1 MHRQRICG
9 CENDELNIQA
19 DNTRQIVEF
28 ARSKSIVTEE
38 IYIPI
43 IFHICFEVAQ
53 QGDITQNFIIQK
65 NIEYCVDL
73 LNKDY
78 QKKGSNFEHGKA
90 KYKGTQFEKMYDDY
104 VSLAT
109 PTLFRFYHKD
119 TKHVPFPKQS
129 GDIVQMNKDIKGAS
143 PVIDPRHNLNVW
155 IVDINSGLLGFGQ
168 FSWVSKYLPDTDGI
182 IIAKGAWGINPEY
195 GPEFKL
201 NKTLTHE
208 VGHYLGLYH
217 IFQQTFAN
225 QPGVIEGMGLEKTGD
240 LISDTPYQLN
250 SGYGDPSAKPLD
262 WPVSIDTIN
271 GGKKSYHQW
280 MNFMDYC
287 DDEAT
292 FMFTKDQVYKMHVAT
307 QLWRPELL
315 ENENPNPVVDPPV
328 VDPPVVNPPTDP
340 PVVNPPVDPPV
351 VNPPVDPPVGPP
363 VVVPGPMPTIPPQI
377 GYFVNKTIGFN
388 KGWKLSGDASIKSNS
403 FLKIK
408 NKGNASISMELPP
421 GNYMLTLNAHA
432 KNTKSYITV
441 DSLITK
447 IPQSSNYQRISFEF
461 RNKKNSVNF
470 VVGVTNSDKACM
482 FESMTIVSVL

>member
-9 CENDELNIQA
+9 CENDESAIQA
-19 DNTRQIVEF
+19 DNTRQMVEF
-28 ARSKSIVTEE
+28 ARSKSVITEE

-65 NIEYCVDL
+65 NIEYCINL
-73 LNKDY
+73 LNLDF

-90 KYKGTQFEKMYDDY
+90 KYKGTPFEKMYDEY
-104 VSLAT
+104 VALAT

-225 QPGVIEGMGLEKTGD
+225 QPGVIEGSGLDKTGD

-250 SGYGDPSAKPLD
+250 SGYGDPSDKPLE
-262 WPVSIDTIN
+262 WPASIDATN
-271 GGKKSYHQW
+271 GKKSYHQW

-315 ENENPNPVVDPPV
+315 ENENPNPIINPPV
-328 VDPPVVNPPTDP
+328 VDPPVVNPP
-340 PVVNPPVDPPV
+340 VVNPVITSPIPPTPIPPV
-351 VNPPVDPPVGPP
+351 
-363 VVVPGPMPTIPPQI
+363 IPPQI
-377 GYFVNKTIGFN
+377 GYFVNKTVGFN
-388 KGWKLSGDASIKSNS
+388 KGWKLSGDSSIKSNS

-408 NKGNASISMELPP
+408 NKGSATMTMELPP

-441 DSLITK
+441 DGLVTK
-447 IPQSSNYQRISFEF
+447 IPQSNDYQRISFEF
-461 RNKKNSVNF
+461 RNKKNNVNF
-470 VVGVTNSDKACM
+470 IVGVTNADKACM
-482 FESMTIVSVL
+482 FESMTIVTI